1 MAIEWDAITATHVRE
16 ACESVAA
23 RSRTGDRDAGLVVF
37 SGERRLP
44 AKEIL
49 REAYRLAKG
58 LAPDVRIT
66 FASGEATLNHL
77 RRLGFRAERLGSRTR
92 RNSPS

>member
-1 MAIEWDAITATHVRE
+1 MAIEWSAITANHVQQ

-23 RSRTGDRDAGLVVF
+23 RQRNSDRSTGLVVY

-49 REAYRLAKG
+49 REAYRLARG
-58 LAPDVRIT
+58 LAPETEVN
-66 FASGEATLNHL
+66 FASGEATLNVL
-77 RRLGFRAERLGSRTR
+77 RKLGFRAERLSSRR
-92 RNSPS
+92 RSVPQT